1 MGLKRFI
8 DIETHFKWVWEQCI
22 DIKTYFDI
30 ENDEFKAV
38 YNGLQRN
45 AL

>member
-1 MGLKRFI
+1 MGLRIVYRYQNMF
-8 DIETHFKWVWEQCI
+8 
-22 DIKTYFDI
+22 I